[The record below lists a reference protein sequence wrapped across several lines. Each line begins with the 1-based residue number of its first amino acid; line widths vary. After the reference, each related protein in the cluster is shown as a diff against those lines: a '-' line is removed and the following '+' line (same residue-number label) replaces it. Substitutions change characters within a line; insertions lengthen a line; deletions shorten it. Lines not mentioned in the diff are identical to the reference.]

1 MNHNNNFPIIN
12 QYQYNQINNKFDY
25 IEYGNIYIKSDELA
39 RLQMSK
45 IKTINN
51 IITFND
57 YINLTNIEQI
67 LYNYNPITQ
76 LYNKIERNIEVS
88 FEPILNNIPI
98 IDDNFYHQLSNQE
111 KKEYVPFHIIT
122 DNFINKII
130 LWANVKI
137 LCDLLDIG
145 FKNYN

>member
-1 MNHNNNFPIIN
+1 MNPNNNFPIIN

-76 LYNKIERNIEVS
+76 LYNKIERNIEIS

-137 LCDLLDIG
+137 LYDLLDIG